1 MLFFYGLIVEA
12 VGEEESTEYTS
23 SIYRVIGYK
32 AIDLYTE
39 SIVDLTLEEAFKLS
53 SDNSMSFNVCGRG
66 YWLDSEF
73 LINYVTNPDKYNNIL
88 IKINKPHIGFAWE
101 FKMYDSNM
109 DITRDF
115 TIYLGDTKLQNGN
128 WYVSTCNIVLLY
140 EKDKLSKGLLCGDRL
155 IDIDTLCVTSLIKT
169 SIKSAIMLSNPDK
182 NLEDR
187 LFEFYGIVRED
198 KAYYYKDSC
207 IVLNSTSDCI
217 VRNEVST
224 VLVADSSSNLVLPP
238 TVKIVMCNGELGLK
252 NIYFS
257 KSSSLGCLLDFIVS
271 LILNDDNYSVSLLEN
286 LDIDKPNDFIEKVA
300 DFKKA
305 RLMGKSGNYDILLVS
320 GDIACELLKDVI
332 ESKAFRKASEKL
344 TYIEN
349 YTGSTAIDVDNKCIN
364 LDEPDGNNTELI
376 RYIVSN
382 IKNKDE
388 LLDFSNKIFNTY
400 GLTIKLY

>member
-12 VGEEESTEYTS
+12 VGEEESKEYMS

-39 SIVDLTLEEAFKLS
+39 SLTDLTIEEAFELS
-53 SDNSMSFNVCGRG
+53 SNNSMSFSVCGRG

-73 LINYVTNPDKYNNIL
+73 LTGYVTNPNKYNSIL
-88 IKINKPHIGFAWE
+88 IKINKPHLGFDWE
-101 FKMYDSNM
+101 CKMYDSNM

-115 TIYLGDTKLQNGN
+115 PIYLGNTKLQNGD
-128 WYVSTCNIVLLY
+128 WYVNTGNIVFTY
-140 EKDKLSKGLLCGDRL
+140 QKDKLSKGLLCRDRL
-155 IDIDTLCVTSLIKT
+155 IDIDTLCVTYLIKT
-169 SIKSAIMLSNPDK
+169 TIKSAIMLSTPNK

-187 LFEFYGIVRED
+187 LFKFYGIVREN

-207 IVLNSTSDCI
+207 IVLNSISDCI
-217 VRNEVST
+217 VKNGVET
-224 VLVADSSSNLVLPP
+224 LLVADSSGNLVLPP
-238 TVKIVMCNGELGLK
+238 TVKVVMCNGELGLK

-257 KSSSLGCLLDFIVS
+257 KSCSLGCLLDFIVA

-286 LDIDKPNDFIEKVA
+286 LEIDKPSNFVDKVA
-300 DFKKA
+300 DFRKT

-320 GDIACELLKDVI
+320 EDIACELLKDVFGF
-332 ESKAFRKASEKL
+332 KAFRQASEKL

-349 YTGSTAIDVDNKCIN
+349 YTGSTTIDVDNKCIS
-364 LDEPDGNNTELI
+364 LDEPEGDSTEII

-382 IKNKDE
+382 IKNKEE
-388 LLDFSNKIFNTY
+388 LLDFSNKVFNTY
-400 GLTIKLY
+400 GLNIEMY

>member
-12 VGEEESTEYTS
+12 VGEEENKEYMS

-39 SIVDLTLEEAFKLS
+39 DITDLTIEEAFELS
-53 SDNSMSFNVCGRG
+53 SNNSMSFSVCGRG

-73 LINYVTNPDKYNNIL
+73 LTGYVTNPNKYNSIL
-88 IKINKPHIGFAWE
+88 IKINKPHLGFDWE
-101 FKMYDSNM
+101 CKMYDSNM

-115 TIYLGDTKLQNGN
+115 PIYLGNTKLQNGD
-128 WYVSTCNIVLLY
+128 WYVNTGNIVFTY
-140 EKDKLSKGLLCGDRL
+140 QKDKLSKGLLCRDRL
-155 IDIDTLCVTSLIKT
+155 IDIDTLCVTYLIKT
-169 SIKSAIMLSNPDK
+169 TIKSAIMLSTPNK

-187 LFEFYGIVRED
+187 LFKFYGIVREN

-207 IVLNSTSDCI
+207 IVLNSISDCI
-217 VRNEVST
+217 IKNGVET
-224 VLVADSSSNLVLPP
+224 LLVVDSSGNLVLPP
-238 TVKIVMCNGELGLK
+238 TVKAVMCNGELGLK

-271 LILNDDNYSVSLLEN
+271 LMLNDDNYSVSLLES
-286 LDIDKPNDFIEKVA
+286 LDIDKPSDFVEKVA
-300 DFKKA
+300 GFRKA

-320 GDIACELLKDVI
+320 EDIACELLKDVFGF
-332 ESKAFRKASEKL
+332 KAFRQASEKL

-349 YTGSTAIDVDNKCIN
+349 YTGSTSIDADNKCI
-364 LDEPDGNNTELI
+364 LPDEPEGDSTEII

-382 IKNKDE
+382 IKNKEE
-388 LLDFSNKIFNTY
+388 LLDFSNKVFNTY
-400 GLTIKLY
+400 GLNIEMY

>member
-12 VGEEESTEYTS
+12 VGEEESTEYMS

-39 SIVDLTLEEAFKLS
+39 DITDLTIEEAFELS
-53 SDNSMSFNVCGRG
+53 SNGSMSFSVCNRG

-73 LINYVTNPDKYNNIL
+73 LNNYVINPDKYNNIL
-88 IKINKPHIGFAWE
+88 IKINKPHLGFDWE
-101 FKMYDSNM
+101 CRIYDSNA

-115 TIYLGDTKLQNGN
+115 PIYLGDTKLQNGN
-128 WYVSTCNIVLLY
+128 WYMSTGNIVFTY
-140 EKDKLSKGLLCGDRL
+140 QKDKLSKGLLCRDRL
-155 IDIDTLCVTSLIKT
+155 IDIDTLCVTYLIKT
-169 SIKSAIMLSNPDK
+169 TIESAIMLSTPNK

-187 LFEFYGIVRED
+187 LFKFYGIVRED

-207 IVLNSTSDCI
+207 IVLNSISDCI
-217 VRNEVST
+217 VRNEVKT
-224 VLVADSSSNLVLPP
+224 VLVADSSGNLVLPP
-238 TVKIVMCNGELGLK
+238 TVKNVMCNGELGLK

-271 LILNDDNYSVSLLEN
+271 LMLNDDNYSVSLLEN
-286 LDIDKPNDFIEKVA
+286 LDLDKPNYFVEKVA
-300 DFKKA
+300 DFRKA

-320 GDIACELLKDVI
+320 EDIACELLKDVLGF
-332 ESKAFRKASEKL
+332 KAFRQASEKL

-364 LDEPDGNNTELI
+364 LDEPEGDSTELI

-382 IKNKDE
+382 IKNKEE
-388 LLDFSNKIFNTY
+388 LLDFSNKVFNTC
-400 GLTIKLY
+400 GLNIEMY

>member
-12 VGEEESTEYTS
+12 VGEEENKEYMS

-39 SIVDLTLEEAFKLS
+39 DITDLTIEEAFELS
-53 SDNSMSFNVCGRG
+53 SNNSMSFSVCGRG

-73 LINYVTNPDKYNNIL
+73 LTGYVTNPNKYNNIL
-88 IKINKPHIGFAWE
+88 IKINKPHMGFDWE
-101 FKMYDSNM
+101 CRMYDSNA

-115 TIYLGDTKLQNGN
+115 PIYLGNTKLQNGD
-128 WYVSTCNIVLLY
+128 WYVNTGNIVFTY
-140 EKDKLSKGLLCGDRL
+140 QKDKLSKGLLCRDRL
-155 IDIDTLCVTSLIKT
+155 IDIDTLCVTYLIKT
-169 SIKSAIMLSNPDK
+169 TIKSAIMLSTPNK

-187 LFEFYGIVRED
+187 LFKFYGIVREN

-207 IVLNSTSDCI
+207 IVLNSISDCI
-217 VRNEVST
+217 IKNGVET
-224 VLVADSSSNLVLPP
+224 LLVVDSSGNLVLPP
-238 TVKIVMCNGELGLK
+238 TVKAVMCNGELGLK

-271 LILNDDNYSVSLLEN
+271 LMLNDDNYSVSLLES
-286 LDIDKPNDFIEKVA
+286 LDIDKPSDFVEKVA
-300 DFKKA
+300 GFRKA

-320 GDIACELLKDVI
+320 EDIACELLKDVFGF
-332 ESKAFRKASEKL
+332 KAFRQASEKL

-349 YTGSTAIDVDNKCIN
+349 YTGSTAIDVDNKCIRP
-364 LDEPDGNNTELI
+364 DEPEGDSTEII

-382 IKNKDE
+382 IKNKEE
-388 LLDFSNKIFNTY
+388 LLDFSNKVFNTY
-400 GLTIKLY
+400 GLNIEMY